1 MTDLT
6 DAQLDAIRC
15 SLNNAIHELVFA
27 TQHADQG
34 DLDDA
39 ANCLMT
45 AQGTIEQVS
54 LLLVTEADTKKKS

>member
-1 MTDLT
+1 MTTLT
-6 DAQLDAIRC
+6 DQEYEAHKS

-27 TQHADQG
+27 CQHIEQA

-45 AQGTIEQVS
+45 AQGTIEQVA
-54 LLLVTEADTKKKS
+54 EAIVRKGEA